1 MIHLTSVRFRN
12 QSFSVLVRS
21 QIDGKMKI
29 ESINGFD
36 LKCVPNL
43 LVQKA
48 AAKLANLLDSYNNP
62 KQPENITIQ
71 YGYDDRFDIKHPTTK
86 KTAPDIE
93 DEFDAKFEDYFSTHP
108 DLKF

>member
-48 AAKLANLLDSYNNP
+48 AAN
-62 KQPENITIQ
+62 
-71 YGYDDRFDIKHPTTK
+71 
-86 KTAPDIE
+86 
-93 DEFDAKFEDYFSTHP
+93 
-108 DLKF
+108 